1 MLCTLIFKL
10 FQFGAFW
17 GGGGGGGGGGVGV
30 RLNPIGTN
38 TSQTQATPQGKDSYS
53 HSIFHLGVIIL
64 LAHFRGDLYSEGDF
78 QSGLIQGLPHFR
90 GPD

>member
-17 GGGGGGGGGGVGV
+17 GGGGGGGV
-30 RLNPIGTN
+30 RLNSIGTN